1 MKKHFFYN
9 KYENPIVLAL
19 GFFDCV
25 HIGHNSLIDEVLR
38 LSKKYDAESAVMTF
52 NNNPNE
58 LLKKEPQIYTL
69 TERSIALQ
77 NLGVENL
84 IFTYFNEEFV
94 NLSPVKFLDILTQNF
109 NITSLVVGKDYTFGA
124 NAEGDIDT
132 LLTYM
137 AEKNIK
143 VKVLQFEKIFDTKVS
158 TTSIKKLVKEGN
170 IVAINKCLTEPYFMV
185 GTIIHGSNRGNVI
198 GYPTANLSCHEDCLQ
213 LASGVYATKIIID
226 GSIYDSLTNVG
237 KKPTFDDESYSIE
250 TNIFDYNRDIYGK
263 EVVLKFYMRIRDVV
277 KFNSVPVMIKQLES
291 DKNTAQ
297 LFFAEQE
304 K

>member
-84 IFTYFNEEFV
+84 IFTYFNEEFL
-94 NLSPVKFLDILTQNF
+94 NLSPVEFLDILTQNF

-124 NAEGDIDT
+124 NAEGNIDT
-132 LLTYM
+132 LLAYM